1 MESMELK
8 TRLAGPT
15 IFFFR
20 YGLAAIFIV
29 TGFILLFVA
38 PPSARYEG
46 FSLCIGSGLS
56 VLLLNVLH
64 RMGTEG
70 DSDRSDEQAARDF
83 YGRHGHWPDEPP
95 PRR

>member
-1 MESMELK
+1 MELK
-8 TRLAGPT
+8 TRLARPT

-46 FSLCIGSGLS
+46 FSMCIGSGLS
-56 VLLLNVLH
+56 ILLLNVLH
-64 RMGTEG
+64 RMGTDG
-70 DSDRSDEQAARDF
+70 DADRSDEEAAREF

-95 PRR
+95 HHR